1 MVRSTLLII
10 HHSAFGI
17 YFMEAVNIGPRER
30 RKRRVMG
37 VAALA
42 AGAGLAFALVA
53 SAAPWWSRAVVFFP
67 VWLAA
72 LGLLQAREQTCVALA
87 ARGVRNMDDGDAR
100 IEDEPAARALRDKA
114 RRINRRAMLVA
125 ALVTLVA
132 LAFPSVR
139 G

>member
-1 MVRSTLLII
+1 MASDAI
-10 HHSAFGI
+10 
-17 YFMEAVNIGPRER
+17 NIGPRER

-37 VAALA
+37 IAALA

-53 SAAPWWSRAVVFFP
+53 SGVPWWTRAFVFFP

-87 ARGVRNMDDGDAR
+87 ARGVCNMDDGEVS
-100 IEDEPAARALRDKA
+100 IEDESAARELRDKA
-114 RRINRRAMLVA
+114 RRINRRAILVA

-132 LAFPSVR
+132 LAFPTI
-139 G
+139 

>member
-1 MVRSTLLII
+1 M
-10 HHSAFGI
+10 GI
-17 YFMEAVNIGPRER
+17 
-30 RKRRVMG
+30 
-37 VAALA
+37 AALA

-53 SAAPWWSRAVVFFP
+53 SGTPWWSRVVVFFP

-87 ARGVRNMDDGDAR
+87 ARGVRNMDNGEAP
-100 IEDEPAARALRDKA
+100 IEDEATARELREKA

-132 LAFPSVR
+132 LAFPSVL
-139 G
+139 

>member
-1 MVRSTLLII
+1 
-10 HHSAFGI
+10 
-17 YFMEAVNIGPRER
+17 
-30 RKRRVMG
+30 MG

-53 SAAPWWSRAVVFFP
+53 SGAPWWTRAFVFFP

-87 ARGVRNMDDGDAR
+87 ARGVCNMDAGEKPL
-100 IEDEPAARALRDKA
+100 EDEAADRELRNRA
-114 RRINRRAMLVA
+114 RRINRRAVLVA

-132 LAFPSVR
+132 LAFPSVS
-139 G
+139 